1 MKEILFLLVAVV
13 ALLGGRGIYQSF
25 GPGLPEPTEP
35 SDGLQIKV
43 TELLSEVAA
52 LRLAAERATNESRAL
67 KLRLNAQP
75 SEPPHTPAPLAESS
89 EPSPSNQAVELTRP
103 VRPPSPAPP
112 VALNGPSG
120 RYAYVSMLANCK
132 PNLKYR
138 TYLSGI
144 LVFERQLRVL
154 NSVADMVVL
163 VQLAPGME
171 SLPQE
176 DLTRMEAR
184 NIKLKYCSGIWD
196 RYLEADRNEIPD
208 AQRAADKAVM
218 YNKIFAWELVE
229 YDLVQYVDADVMPI
243 GDMDAYFA
251 RGRTTFING
260 WMSPLQGGWYLLK
273 PDLKV
278 LQDLVTL
285 VKHRYSSAWDAKQ
298 SFDLYNEMPP
308 KDRLSRPCLDD
319 DQGLFYCYFKYSK
332 RFTGKMDYVDHK
344 NTYVKKVDSFQGGE
358 YLGSVRGPKSFEFRF
373 EHFGGR
379 FKPWKVCMDQ
389 AMVER
394 LPSIAS
400 QHAHHWPPTKLKS
413 FRTYCQTFDEINAK
427 ALLQ

>member
-1 MKEILFLLVAVV
+1 
-13 ALLGGRGIYQSF
+13 
-25 GPGLPEPTEP
+25 
-35 SDGLQIKV
+35 
-43 TELLSEVAA
+43 LSEVAA
-52 LRLAAERATNESRAL
+52 LRLAAERATNESRTI

-75 SEPPHTPAPLAESS
+75 FEPPRTPAPLAESS
-89 EPSPSNQAVELTRP
+89 EPSPSNQADELTHP
-103 VRPPSPAPP
+103 VRPPTPAPP

-144 LVFERQLRVL
+144 LVFEHQLRVL

-176 DLTRMEAR
+176 DLARMEAR
-184 NIKLKYCSGIWD
+184 NIKLTYCSGIWD

-285 VKHRYSSAWDAKQ
+285 VKHRYSS
-298 SFDLYNEMPP
+298 
-308 KDRLSRPCLDD
+308 
-319 DQGLFYCYFKYSK
+319 
-332 RFTGKMDYVDHK
+332 
-344 NTYVKKVDSFQGGE
+344 
-358 YLGSVRGPKSFEFRF
+358 
-373 EHFGGR
+373 
-379 FKPWKVCMDQ
+379 
-389 AMVER
+389 
-394 LPSIAS
+394 
-400 QHAHHWPPTKLKS
+400 
-413 FRTYCQTFDEINAK
+413 
-427 ALLQ
+427 

>member
-1 MKEILFLLVAVV
+1 MKEVLVLLVTVV

-25 GPGLPEPTEP
+25 GPSLPEPSEP
-35 SDGLQIKV
+35 FDGLQSKV
-43 TELLSEVAA
+43 TELLTEVAA
-52 LRLAAERATNESRAL
+52 LRLKADRATNESIAL
-67 KLRLNAQP
+67 KHRLNAQP
-75 SEPPHTPAPLAESS
+75 AEPSHTPEPHHQLPEPL
-89 EPSPSNQAVELTRP
+89 PSIQIVEWSQPPQPPTP
-103 VRPPSPAPP
+103 VPP
-112 VALNGPSG
+112 VALNGQSG

-144 LVFERQLRVL
+144 LVFEHQLRVL
-154 NSVADMVVL
+154 GSAADMVVL
-163 VQLAPGME
+163 VQLAPGMD

-176 DLTRMEAR
+176 DLARLEAR
-184 NIKLKYCSGIWD
+184 SIKLKYCSGVWD
-196 RYLEADRNEIPD
+196 RYLEADINHIPD

-229 YDLVQYVDADVMPI
+229 YELVQYVDADVMPI

-285 VKHRYSSAWDAKQ
+285 VKHRYSSAWDSKQ
-298 SFDLYNEMPP
+298 TFDLYNEMPL
-308 KDRLSRPCLDD
+308 KDRLARPCLAD

-332 RFTGKMDYVDHK
+332 KFTGKMDYVDHK
-344 NTYVKKVDSFQGGE
+344 NTLVKKVDSFQSGE
-358 YLGSVRGPKSFEFRF
+358 YLGSARGPNAFEFRF

-379 FKPWKVCMDQ
+379 FKPWKVCMDK
-389 AMVER
+389 ATIDR